1 MEKSLLEIEI
11 NFEIFGKRLYI
22 YPVEMTRVC

>member
-1 MEKSLLEIEI
+1 MEKSLMEIEI
-11 NFEIFGKRLYI
+11 NFEFFVKRLYI